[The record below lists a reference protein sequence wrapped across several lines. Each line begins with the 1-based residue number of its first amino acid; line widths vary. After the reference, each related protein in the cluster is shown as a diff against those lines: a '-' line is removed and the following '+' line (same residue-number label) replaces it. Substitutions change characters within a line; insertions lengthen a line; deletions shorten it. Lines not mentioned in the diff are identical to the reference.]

1 MTKFYT
7 LVADENRGK
16 YMMFSSE
23 VSEVKALRKHLK
35 NMDNISTNQNPREKR
50 RALRQNL
57 DKKTDNIID
66 QTKNIGCKK
75 PKEMHIYLPSIQ

>member
-1 MTKFYT
+1 M
-7 LVADENRGK
+7 ADENRGK

-50 RALRQNL
+50 KALRQNV
-57 DKKTDNIID
+57 DKKTDNNTAE
-66 QTKNIGCKK
+66 TKNIGCKK
-75 PKEMHIYLPSIQ
+75 PKQMHIYLPSIR